1 MNTQEN
7 LSSKQIISAVQTMPL
22 NELEILVGNVL
33 AVRAERVAPHLSGK
47 ETKLLRTI
55 QKSLPKKSLERMK
68 KLQTLRD
75 EEKLSPEGFAE
86 LAKLIEKLE
95 ELHAERMKAVAN
107 LADLRGV
114 TFQTAMEQVGLT
126 LPDYE

>member
-1 MNTQEN
+1 
-7 LSSKQIISAVQTMPL
+7 
-22 NELEILVGNVL
+22 
-33 AVRAERVAPHLSGK
+33 
-47 ETKLLRTI
+47 
-55 QKSLPKKSLERMK
+55 MK

-75 EEKLSPEGFAE
+75 EENLSPEGYAE

-114 TFQTAMEQVGLT
+114 TFQTAMKQVGLT